1 MKGRI
6 YSLLGI
12 LVAAGGVTVLNGCSS
27 NSVKI
32 RPDQPYRRDADTLAV
47 VEMDS
52 RSPLMAWQTV
62 DRMLFL
68 QANQALDLRRGFGTF
83 WGSPIE
89 AKNINRFD
97 EVPDCAW
104 FTNRIGMYTVTPED
118 IRRGPAITPGPDTT
132 GPWEVFRPK
141 VEGQTVGFWI
151 QDKRGDQYI
160 IKFDPAGYP
169 EMATAAA
176 AMGSRF
182 FYACGYNVPQE
193 TIVYFRPEW
202 LTVREGASIRDAS
215 GRSRTFERYDLDS
228 ILARVH
234 IESDGRIR
242 ALASLSLGKFG
253 SIKGPFCY
261 SGRRNDDPNDWCPHE
276 DRRELRA
283 LYVPASLINHYDTK
297 DQNTL
302 DVFVEISEGRGY
314 LRHYL
319 IDFGSTFGSDGSRP
333 KHPRKGYANG
343 FDVKDVLI
351 SVATLGL
358 KTWAWQNQGPVSYPE
373 IGRFESGVF
382 EPQKFDP
389 IVPNPAFD
397 NMTARDGYWGAKIVM
412 AFSDEHLQ
420 ALVDAGQYSNPDAA
434 AYLFEQLKVRRDKI
448 GRYWFGRVNPLDR
461 FVRTGTDMNLQLEF
475 VDLADEYGFH
485 TAENSRYDFA
495 IAYRGDK
502 LLTGEMTDTRL
513 TLSPDDL
520 ELLRASFVPG
530 QDESHLY
537 RVDIRTHRDEG
548 GWSKPTRVWLW
559 YHDDTDSFE
568 YVGLEH
574 LD

>member
-1 MKGRI
+1 MGGRAGSSI
-6 YSLLGI
+6 AIWALAIGGI
-12 LVAAGGVTVLNGCSS
+12 LLTRCGS
-27 NSVKI
+27 NKVNI
-32 RPDQPYRRDADTLAV
+32 RPDQPYRLDADTIAV
-47 VEMDS
+47 AEMDS

-62 DRMLFL
+62 DRMLFM
-68 QANQALDLRRGFGTF
+68 QAEQVLDLRRGFGTF
-83 WGSPIE
+83 WGSPVE

-97 EVPDCAW
+97 EVPDCVW
-104 FTNRIGMYTVTPED
+104 FTNRIGMYSLSPDDV
-118 IRRGPAITPGPDTT
+118 RLGPAVTPGPDTT

-151 QDKRGDQYI
+151 QDLRGDQYI

-182 FYACGYNVPQE
+182 LYACGYNVPQE

-202 LTVREGASIRDAS
+202 LTVREGASIKDAS
-215 GRSRTFERYDLDS
+215 GRARTLEQRDIDS
-228 ILARVH
+228 ILTKVH
-234 IESDGRIR
+234 VEPDGRIR

-261 SGRRNDDPNDWCPHE
+261 DGRRKDDPNDWCPHE

-302 DVFVEISEGRGY
+302 DVFIETSEGQGY

-343 FDVKDVLI
+343 FDLKDVLI
-351 SVATLGL
+351 SVVTLGL
-358 KTWAWQNQGPVSYPE
+358 KTWAWQNQGPVIYPE

-412 AFSDEHLQ
+412 GFSDEHLR

-434 AYLFEQLKVRRDKI
+434 AYLLDQLMIRRDKI
-448 GRYWFGRVNPLDR
+448 GRYWFGRVNPLDY
-461 FVRTGTDMNLQLEF
+461 FVQTGDSESVELAF
-475 VDLADEYGFH
+475 VDLAVHYGFQPADH
-485 TAENSRYDFA
+485 SRYDYA
-495 IAYRGDK
+495 ITYRGDR
-502 LLTGEMTDTRL
+502 LRSGEMTDPVL
-513 TLSPDDL
+513 TLPGVDL
-520 ELLRASFVPG
+520 DVLRTSFVPG
-530 QDESHLY
+530 LDENHLY
-537 RVDIRTHRDEG
+537 SVDIRTHRENG

-559 YHDDTDSFE
+559 YHDDTESFE

-574 LD
+574 PD